1 MLIILRC
8 KSTNNG
14 YTMLWET
21 DAPKSIRHFYHN
33 DKELILICLIV
44 FLIAFGADINQ
55 RF

>member
-1 MLIILRC
+1 MLIILRY

-14 YTMLWET
+14 YTKLCET
-21 DAPKSIRHFYHN
+21 GAPKPIWYFYHN
-33 DKELILICLIV
+33 GKELILICLIV